1 MGPEGTGGLTPSYL
15 RGHDGLGKSPPTGEG
30 ATSPP
35 FLKKEKRKNW
45 GAIGQSVSPLCLV
58 R

>member
-1 MGPEGTGGLTPSYL
+1 MKLPNHCPSYL
-15 RGHDGLGKSPPTGEG
+15 RGHGGLGRSPPTEEG

-35 FLKKEKRKNW
+35 FLKREKRRTR
-45 GAIGQSVSPLCLV
+45 GTTGQSVSPLCLA